1 MMRRTELGVCVGL
14 AVMLGMIFFSQG
26 AMALDYPKKPITLV
40 VPYAAGGRTD
50 LVGRL
55 MAQVLQKYVKQP
67 VVVVAKPGA
76 GTVLGTMEVIKA
88 DPDGYTL
95 GLFSNALIAS
105 HYVLPD
111 TPVLWKQ
118 LETIANI
125 NFDPTCMAVSTKTGF
140 ENLKQLIAFA
150 KKNPKKL
157 AVGINQGTATS
168 LYTFAFMK
176 LAGIEVVYVPF
187 KGGGEGKIALAG
199 GHVDAHF
206 DAPYIYKPLVDAQK
220 ARFMGITS
228 EARDKDFPEI
238 PTLKEQGVD
247 ITWGSWNGIFAPKGT
262 SMEIIQF
269 LEKAVESAVRDQA
282 LLDMYTKNQISIAFK
297 NRPDYIRFLENE
309 ERVYREQAIDTGLYK
324 PKK

>member
-1 MMRRTELGVCVGL
+1 MRRTGLGVCVGL
-14 AVMLGMIFFSQG
+14 AVMLGMMIFVQG
-26 AMALDYPKKPITLV
+26 AMAFDYPKKPITLV
-40 VPYAAGGRTD
+40 VPYSAGGRTD

-55 MAQVLQKYVKQP
+55 MAQVLQKHLKQP
-67 VVVVAKPGA
+67 VVVVDKPGA

-88 DPDGYTL
+88 APDGYTL
-95 GLFSNALIAS
+95 GLFSNGLIAS

-118 LETIANI
+118 LEAVANI

-140 ENLKQLIAFA
+140 ENLKQFIAFA
-150 KKNPKKL
+150 KQNPKKL

-187 KGGGEGKIALAG
+187 KGGGEGKIAIAG

-206 DAPYIYKPLVDAQK
+206 DAPYIYKPLVDGQK
-220 ARFMGITS
+220 ARFMGMTS
-228 EARDKDFPEI
+228 ETRDKFFPEI
-238 PTLKEQGVD
+238 PTLKEQGLD

-262 SMEIIQF
+262 SIEIIQL
-269 LEKAVESAVRDQA
+269 LEKAVENAVKDKELA
-282 LLDMYTKNQISIAFK
+282 EMYMKNQISVAFK
-297 NRPDYIRFLENE
+297 NRQEYIRFLENE
-309 ERVYREQAIDTGLYK
+309 EKVYREQAIETGLYK

>member
-1 MMRRTELGVCVGL
+1 MRRTGSGVCVGL
-14 AVMLGMIFFSQG
+14 AVMLGMMIFVQG
-26 AMALDYPKKPITLV
+26 AMALDYPKKPVTLV
-40 VPYAAGGRTD
+40 VPYPAGGRTD

-55 MAQVLQKYVKQP
+55 MAQVLSKYLKQP
-67 VVVVAKPGA
+67 AVVVNKPGA
-76 GTVLGTMEVIKA
+76 GTVVGTLEVIKA

-95 GLFSNALIAS
+95 GLFSNGLIAS

-118 LETIANI
+118 LETVANI
-125 NFDPTCMAVSTKTGF
+125 NFDPTSMAASAKTGF

-187 KGGGEGKIALAG
+187 KGGGEGKTAIAG

-228 EARDKDFPEI
+228 ETRDEFFPEI
-238 PTLKEQGVD
+238 PTLKEQGYN
-247 ITWGSWNGIFAPKGT
+247 ITWGSWNGVFAPKGT
-262 SMEIIQF
+262 SLEIIQF
-269 LEKAVESAVRDQA
+269 LEKAIESAVRDKELA
-282 LLDMYTKNQISIAFK
+282 EIYMKNQISVAFK
-297 NRPDYIRFLENE
+297 NRQDYIRFLENE
-309 ERVYREQAIDTGLYK
+309 DRVYREEAIETGLYK
-324 PKK
+324 PQK